1 MNLNRI
7 FRIFGYFVSVVL
19 IIFGTIL
26 VTGIHIPMYARLNNI
41 PDQPRIVFG
50 VVFLLY
56 GIFRGLRLFFSNKNE
71 DNEEKNSSL

>member
-1 MNLNRI
+1 MSLNRI
-7 FRIFGYFVSVVL
+7 FKIFGYFVSVVL

-56 GIFRGLRLFFSNKNE
+56 GIFRGLRLFFSNKEQEE
-71 DNEEKNSSL
+71 DDE

>member
-1 MNLNRI
+1 MSLNRI
-7 FRIFGYFVSVVL
+7 FKIFGYFVSVVL

-56 GIFRGLRLFFSNKNE
+56 GIFRGLRLFFSNKKQEE
-71 DNEEKNSSL
+71 DDE

>member
-1 MNLNRI
+1 MNLNKI

-26 VTGIHIPMYARLNNI
+26 VTGIHIPMYASIKNI

-50 VVFLLY
+50 VVFFLY
-56 GIFRGLRLFFSNKNE
+56 GVYRGVRLLFYREQK
-71 DNEEKNSSL
+71 EEEESDSL

>member
-1 MNLNRI
+1 MSLNRI

-19 IIFGTIL
+19 TIFGLIL
-26 VTGIHIPMYARLNNI
+26 ITGIHIPMYASVKNI

-56 GIFRGLRLFFSNKNE
+56 GIYRGVRLFFSRERNE
-71 DNEEKNSSL
+71 DDEEKSRE